1 MLIWGCDYRAQ
12 LQYSLKCSLNESTQR
27 MSVALNSSH
36 ANWHMN
42 VEVLSEMHLKAKS
55 DASLHH
61 NEILD
66 G

>member
-1 MLIWGCDYRAQ
+1 
-12 LQYSLKCSLNESTQR
+12 

-36 ANWHMN
+36 AAWHMDM
-42 VEVLSEMHLKAKS
+42 VAPSETHLKAKS

-61 NEILD
+61 NETSN